1 MRFFCA
7 CDLATSVR
15 QSCLAQL
22 PNTRSWVLQ
31 RSGADREVRAGLVP
45 RRFGTWRRAGVPEPG
60 TAQSK
65 RDRFLHS
72 VTPIT
77 EVRSFLEARA
87 GRYFETEGAPGL
99 ETEGET
105 MKLD

>member
-1 MRFFCA
+1 M
-7 CDLATSVR
+7 R